1 MSKVPVLLVFG
12 QSNAHASGVLLP
24 MNERIAEPMKRVF
37 TLPRAENQFYSPAP
51 VVWRGYTSEDTN
63 LGETQDHTDCFPTA
77 YARIWEENAAR
88 MDLPDLY
95 IIRISIGAQ
104 GVTEGYMWHPLHPRR
119 LVPGPR
125 GRADIALFP
134 FSRDVIRRAFD
145 DLRGR
150 GTEPVVL
157 GLHWFGTEE
166 ETGVP
171 TQRLDV
177 LPVLHRVLIR
187 GWREAAGCR
196 VPVIFYKLRCV
207 ERSAAMGED
216 PRCIETINAS
226 FERAA
231 AEEEDVSTA
240 DPRDCPLYDPS
251 EPFNNGLYADGC
263 HLSGPVN
270 RWIAETAFRKDVRQ
284 FAPG

>member
-1 MSKVPVLLVFG
+1 MSKAPVLLVFG
-12 QSNAHASGVLLP
+12 QSNAHASGVRLP
-24 MNERIAEPMKRVF
+24 ENERILSPLSRVL
-37 TLPRAENQFYSPAP
+37 TLPRAENQFYSPAA
-51 VVWRGYTSEDTN
+51 VIWRGYTTEDTN
-63 LGETQDHTDCFPTA
+63 LGECQDHTDCFPTA
-77 YARIWEENAAR
+77 YARLWEDNAGSLG
-88 MDLPDLY
+88 LPDLY
-95 IIRISIGAQ
+95 VIRISIGAQ

-119 LVPGPR
+119 LIPGPR
-125 GRADIALFP
+125 GVADLALFP
-134 FSRDVIRRAFD
+134 FSCDVIRRAFD
-145 DLRGR
+145 DLRSR
-150 GTEPVVL
+150 GLEPVVT

-187 GWREAAGCR
+187 GWREAAGCK
-196 VPVIFYKLRCV
+196 VPVILYKLRCV

-226 FERAA
+226 FARL
-231 AEEEDVSTA
+231 AEEEKDVFAA

-251 EPFNNGLYADGC
+251 DPINNGLYADGV

-270 RWIAETAFRKDVRQ
+270 RWLAETAFRKDLS
-284 FAPG
+284 ALGLD